1 VDETGAACATSG
13 GDESPYRV
21 LVGTPEG
28 KRPPGR
34 PTHRCQSVDWIY
46 LDNTRDKL
54 GALVNTVMNLRV
66 PINAEVT

>member
-1 VDETGAACATSG
+1 MACGTSG
-13 GDESPYRV
+13 GEESPYRV

-34 PTHRCQSVDWIY
+34 PMRRWQGVDWIY

-54 GALVNTVMNLRV
+54 GALVNTVMNFRV
-66 PINAEVT
+66 PINAGIT